1 MLNFLICGLAFW
13 SYAYLKFTKSK
24 IFYPS
29 VVFSFMWG
37 ANCIVTSLILGGYVE
52 NLYLEK
58 WYVYKYMDH
67 YILYFTAVSIIAFIL
82 AHRLKPGNDVNME
95 FSLDYLDSLLDKYY
109 WIMWVNFFG
118 GLLRLILII
127 QMVGFNSVMDYR
139 LAANSMMNSGAGAV
153 GLVFRLTSYVQML
166 ANFYVALYG
175 FKTGFGTIDL
185 KSTLKIFILYAP
197 TQMATGGR
205 LFILYFILFF
215 FGSFLLGRGLSIRI
229 EGGQLLLNSEKKVII
244 TSFVGLLSLVSVI
257 AIARQNDI
265 DTTGPKESALAK
277 FTYITEGM
285 LATEHCMNLYNG
297 NNVPKDN
304 GQYLLT
310 GTSRTYMNYRSYL
323 LTTDMS
329 SIVVCIITPLYTGFG
344 FWGSLIVWF
353 VIAFLLELLSINCL
367 GKLTIIRFF
376 IYLTV
381 LKIFYESVM
390 STALFENVPVYE
402 LIILIAIFKKQILGE
417 DNNGYLS
424 ES

>member
-13 SYAYLKFTKSK
+13 VYAYLKFTKSK

-37 ANCIVTSLILGGYVE
+37 ANCIITSLILGGYVE
-52 NLYLEK
+52 NLYLGK

-67 YILYFTAVSIIAFIL
+67 YILYFTAISIIAFIL
-82 AHRLKPGNDVNME
+82 AHRLKPGNEVNME

-118 GLLRLILII
+118 GMLRLILII
-127 QMVGFNSVMDYR
+127 QMVGFDSVMDYR

-153 GLVFRLTSYVQML
+153 GLVFRLTAYVQML

-175 FKTGFGTIDL
+175 FKTGFGTIYL
-185 KSTLKIFILYAP
+185 KTTLKIFILYAP

-215 FGSFLLGRGLSIRI
+215 FGSFLLGRGISMRMD
-229 EGGQLLLNSEKKVII
+229 GSQLLQSSEKKVII
-244 TSFVGLLSLVSVI
+244 TSFIGLLSLVSII
-257 AIARQNDI
+257 AMARQNE
-265 DTTGPKESALAK
+265 TNLSRKKESALAK
-277 FTYITEGM
+277 FAYITEGM
-285 LATEHCMNLYNG
+285 LATEHCMNLYGG
-297 NNVPKDN
+297 NHVPKDN
-304 GQYLLT
+304 GLYLST
-310 GTSRTYMNYRSYL
+310 GTSKTYMNYRAYL

-329 SIVVCIITPLYTGFG
+329 SIVICIITPLYTGFG
-344 FWGSLIVWF
+344 YWGSLIVWF
-353 VIAFLLELLSINCL
+353 FIALLLELLSINCL
-367 GKLTIIRFF
+367 KRLTIIRFF
-376 IYLTV
+376 IFLTV

-390 STALFENVPVYE
+390 SNPINGNIPVYE
-402 LIILIAIFKKQILGE
+402 LIILIAIFKKQILG
-417 DNNGYLS
+417 DINGYQS